1 MTDPLLL
8 TPGPLTT
15 RTETKQAMLRDW
27 GSRDEGFIALTS
39 RVRARLLALAQA
51 DDAYSC
57 VPLQGSG
64 TFAVEA
70 ALGTLVP
77 RDGKTLVLVN
87 GAYGRR
93 MANILAR
100 MGRAYVTLETPEDE
114 TPAADDVDALLAVD
128 TEISDVAL
136 VHCETTS
143 GILNPLAE
151 IASVVA
157 AHKRRLLIDAMS
169 SFGGIPIDAAHLP
182 FDALMASANKCL
194 EGVPGIGFVI
204 ARRERL
210 AASEGNA
217 HSLSLDLAAQ
227 WRGLEANG
235 QWLYTPPTQVLAAL
249 DAALDALDAE
259 GGIAGRF
266 ARYWENCRTLV
277 GGMRGLG
284 FETMLA
290 DEAQAPIIV
299 TFREPADAKFEFAG
313 FYDGL
318 SARGFL
324 IYPGKLT
331 DMPSFRI
338 GCIGAVTR
346 ADMARLVEEVA
357 RVVGEMGVTDCG
369 PAA

>member
-1 MTDPLLL
+1 
-8 TPGPLTT
+8 
-15 RTETKQAMLRDW
+15 MLRDW
-27 GSRDEGFIALTS
+27 GSRDGGFIALS
-39 RVRARLLALAQA
+39 ERVRARLLRLANTP
-51 DDAYSC
+51 DDYVC

-93 MANILAR
+93 MVSMLHR
-100 MGRAYVTLETPEDE
+100 MNRACEVLETPEDVMPSTE
-114 TPAADDVDALLAVD
+114 DVDARLAGD
-128 TEISDVAL
+128 DAITDVAL

-143 GILNPLAE
+143 GILNPLND
-151 IASVVA
+151 IAAVVA
-157 AHKRRLLIDAMS
+157 ARKRRLLIDAMS
-169 SFGGIPIDAAHLP
+169 SFGGIPIDGAHLP

-194 EGVPGIGFVI
+194 EGVPGIAFVI
-204 ARRERL
+204 ARRARL
-210 AASEGNA
+210 EASTGNA
-217 HSLSLDLAAQ
+217 HSLSLDLTAQ
-227 WRGLEANG
+227 WRALEANG
-235 QWLYTPPTQVLAAL
+235 QWLYTPPTQVIAAL

-277 GGMRGLG
+277 TGMRGLG

-299 TFREPADAKFEFAG
+299 TFHQPAAFDFTR
-313 FYDGL
+313 FYDSL
-318 SARGFL
+318 AARGFL

-331 DMPSFRI
+331 TTPSFRI
-338 GCIGAVTR
+338 GCIGAITN
-346 ADMARLVEEVA
+346 ADMTRLVDAVSA
-357 RVVGEMGVTDCG
+357 VIADMGVTKCG
-369 PAA
+369 RAT